1 MLLSVQRGCDFM
13 CFDVNVSWDN
23 EAGVWCA
30 ICDDIP
36 LALESNSFDALI
48 ARVKIATLEILDLN
62 NKNSEDTQLCFITAH
77 KEKVA

>member
-1 MLLSVQRGCDFM
+1 MNYTID
-13 CFDVNVSWDN
+13 VSWDA

-48 ARVKIATLEILDLN
+48 ERVKIAAHEIFDLN
-62 NKNSEDTQLCFITAH
+62 GKPEASAHLCFKTVHSVSIA
-77 KEKVA
+77 